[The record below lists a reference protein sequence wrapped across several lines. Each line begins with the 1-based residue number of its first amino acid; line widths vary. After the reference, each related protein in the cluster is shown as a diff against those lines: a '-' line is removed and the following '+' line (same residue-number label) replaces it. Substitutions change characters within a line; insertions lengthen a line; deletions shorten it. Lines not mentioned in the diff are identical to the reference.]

1 MFNTDRFLTT
11 ITAMACLMAASAIA
25 EEPKAPA
32 AQTEAKEDL
41 SQDEIKNISNALG
54 HFLGRNLNTPG
65 INFDL
70 ESVIQ
75 GMRDGSAGKPAPMTE
90 KEFEETMASLQR
102 RAYDK
107 QAENNLKA
115 ANDYLQ
121 NNAQQEHVVVVEPG
135 KLQYLVLQQ
144 GTGPIVDSHGNPQIN
159 YTGKYMDGTVFSSSA
174 DLGGPINVPL
184 DQTIPGFSKGIT
196 GMKEGEKRRLFI
208 HPDFG
213 YGTMGQLP
221 PNSLLIFDIE
231 VVKAEAPKS
240 SESDDED
247 LLQLQLDDDES
258 DDDEDHHDHKEKKS

>member
-1 MFNTDRFLTT
+1 MFYTDRLLTT
-11 ITAMACLMAASAIA
+11 LTAMACLLTAGAFADDS
-25 EEPKAPA
+25 KAPA
-32 AQTEAKEDL
+32 AQAEAKGDL
-41 SQDEIKNISNALG
+41 SQDEIKNISTALG

-65 INFDL
+65 IHFDL

-90 KEFEETMASLQR
+90 KEFEETMAQLQR
-102 RAYDK
+102 RAYEK
-107 QAENNLKA
+107 QAEVNLKA

-121 NNAQQEHVVVVEPG
+121 NNAKQDKVVVVEPG
-135 KLQYLVLQQ
+135 KLQYLVLEQ
-144 GTGPIVDSHGNPQIN
+144 GNGPAVDSHGNPQIN
-159 YTGKYMDGTVFSSSA
+159 YTGKYIDGSVFSSSA

-208 HPDFG
+208 HPDYG

-240 SESDDED
+240 SETDDED
-247 LLQLQLDDDES
+247 LLQLQLDEDDADE
-258 DDDEDHHDHKEKKS
+258 DEDHPAHKEKKS

>member
-1 MFNTDRFLTT
+1 MFNTDRMLA
-11 ITAMACLMAASAIA
+11 IVTAVACMLAASVSA
-25 EEPKAPA
+25 EEPKTPV
-32 AQTEAKEDL
+32 QTDAKGDL
-41 SQDEIKNISNALG
+41 SQDEIKKISAALG

-70 ESVIQ
+70 DSVMQ
-75 GMRDGSAGKPAPMTE
+75 GMRDGAAGKPAPMTE
-90 KEFEETMASLQR
+90 KEFEDTMAQLQK
-102 RAYDK
+102 RAYEK
-107 QAENNLKA
+107 QAEANLKA

-121 NNAQQEHVVVVEPG
+121 GNSKQDHVVVVEPG
-135 KLQYLVLQQ
+135 KLQYQVLQE
-144 GTGPIVDSHGNPQIN
+144 GNGPAVDSHGNPQIN
-159 YTGKYMDGTVFSSSA
+159 YTGKYIDGTVFSTSA

-184 DQTIPGFSKGIT
+184 DQTIPGFSKGIS

-208 HPDFG
+208 HPDYG

-258 DDDEDHHDHKEKKS
+258 DDDDEHHDHKETKKS

>member
-1 MFNTDRFLTT
+1 MFNTDRLLTT
-11 ITAMACLMAASAIA
+11 VATIACLLAASAYA
-25 EEPKAPA
+25 ETPA
-32 AQTEAKEDL
+32 VPTEAKGDL
-41 SQDEIKNISNALG
+41 SQDEIKSISAALG

-70 ESVIQ
+70 DSVIQ

-90 KEFEETMASLQR
+90 KEFEETMAQLQK
-102 RAYDK
+102 RAYEK

-115 ANDYLQ
+115 ANEYLEGNSKQ
-121 NNAQQEHVVVVEPG
+121 DHIVVVEPG

-144 GTGPIVDSHGNPQIN
+144 GNGPVVDSHGNPQIN
-159 YTGKYMDGTVFSSSA
+159 YTGKYIDGTVFSSSA

-208 HPDFG
+208 HPDYG

-240 SESDDED
+240 SEMDDED

-258 DDDEDHHDHKEKKS
+258 DEDEDHPDHKEKKS